1 MKKEKIGVTY
11 TDDDPVEI
19 TLGIWESCD
28 NYVPFIR
35 LVTGNADRV
44 YQCLTCKANHKQ
56 HINGKITFKYLDD
69 LYTIKNA
76 GSLK

>member
-11 TDDDPVEI
+11 SDDDPVEI
-19 TLGIWESCD
+19 TLGICESCD
-28 NYVPFIR
+28 NYVTFIR

>member
-11 TDDDPVEI
+11 SDDDPVEI
-19 TLGIWESCD
+19 TLGICESCD
-28 NYVPFIR
+28 NYVPFIS

-44 YQCLTCKANHKQ
+44 YQCLPCKANHKQ

>member
-11 TDDDPVEI
+11 SDDDPVEI
-19 TLGIWESCD
+19 TLGICESCD

-56 HINGKITFKYLDD
+56 HINVKITFKYLDD
-69 LYTIKNA
+69 LYTIRNA